1 MHTCLNT
8 LQYGHSGMIIFNY
21 DWVNQ
26 WVIHP
31 RLLQLI
37 LAHIRWWWLYGLPL
51 PSHTFC
57 LSWLSPA
64 HSHNQESRGGIFS
77 LKNYLTRREFRSGK
91 ADWDDQNLSGPSGT
105 LKINTCRLRT
115 SWAPKLHDHLH
126 FLNFRFH
133 CPPLSQLDLIHL
145 LFVLHGCTQH
155 HQIVASTH
163 IFVSELNKSIND
175 THPHREI
182 FHTKQMCH
190 EFDLLCKLKNV
201 WEPAECSWHL
211 STSRNPFWPSHLL
224 VLTLNLL
231 SLLLPQL
238 LLLPQFNCCCSFST
252 STIWPQVTR
261 IHTPSH

>member
-1 MHTCLNT
+1 MV
-8 LQYGHSGMIIFNY
+8 MIIWPTSPQPHFLPELTFTCTQSQSGITGGGNFYSKELSDQERVSLRKSGLGWPESIWTKRHSQDKHLHIEDIMSTKVAWY
-21 DWVNQ
+21 D
-26 WVIHP
+26 
-31 RLLQLI
+31 
-37 LAHIRWWWLYGLPL
+37 HI
-51 PSHTFC
+51 
-57 LSWLSPA
+57 
-64 HSHNQESRGGIFS
+64 
-77 LKNYLTRREFRSGK
+77 
-91 ADWDDQNLSGPSGT
+91 
-105 LKINTCRLRT
+105 
-115 SWAPKLHDHLH
+115 H

-133 CPPLSQLDLIHL
+133 CPPLSQLDLVHL

-163 IFVSELNKSIND
+163 IFVFELNKSIND
-175 THPHREI
+175 THPHIEI

-190 EFDLLCKLKNV
+190 EFDLLWQLKNV

-231 SLLLPQL
+231 SLLLPQ
-238 LLLPQFNCCCSFST
+238 FNCCCSFST

>member
-1 MHTCLNT
+1 
-8 LQYGHSGMIIFNY
+8 MIICQL
-21 DWVNQ
+21 WVNQ

-31 RLLQLI
+31 RLLQLL
-37 LAHIRWWWLYGLPL
+37 LAHLRWLWLYGLPL

-64 HSHNQESRGGIFS
+64 HSHNQESQGGHFHSKELSDQERVS
-77 LKNYLTRREFRSGK
+77 LRKSGLGWPESIWTK
-91 ADWDDQNLSGPSGT
+91 RHSQDKHLQIEDIMSTKVTWS
-105 LKINTCRLRT
+105 
-115 SWAPKLHDHLH
+115 DHLH

-163 IFVSELNKSIND
+163 VFVSELNKSIND

-190 EFDLLCKLKNV
+190 EFDLLWQLKNV
-201 WEPAECSWHL
+201 WEPAECSWHM

-252 STIWPQVTR
+252 STIWPQVTC

>member
-1 MHTCLNT
+1 MA
-8 LQYGHSGMIIFNY
+8 Y
-21 DWVNQ
+21 
-26 WVIHP
+26 
-31 RLLQLI
+31 
-37 LAHIRWWWLYGLPL
+37 
-51 PSHTFC
+51 
-57 LSWLSPA
+57 LSPA
-64 HSHNQESRGGIFS
+64 TLFAWADFHLHIVTIRNHRGVIFT
-77 LKNYLTRREFRSGK
+77 LKNYLTKREFRSGK

-175 THPHREI
+175 THPHIEI

-190 EFDLLCKLKNV
+190 EFDLLCQLKNV

-238 LLLPQFNCCCSFST
+238 LLLPQFNCCYSFST